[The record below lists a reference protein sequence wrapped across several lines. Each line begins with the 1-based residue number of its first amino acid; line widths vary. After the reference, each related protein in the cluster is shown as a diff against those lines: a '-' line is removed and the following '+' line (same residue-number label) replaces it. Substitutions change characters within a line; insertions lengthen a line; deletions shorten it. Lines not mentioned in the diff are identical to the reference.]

1 MQEVERIQQWLDDV
15 VIGLNLCPFAAR
27 PRRQKRI
34 RITVTQ
40 TDSEEVLLEALQ
52 QELELI
58 DKTPAT
64 EIETTLLVIPHLL
77 SDFMDYTLFLDLA
90 NFQLQRSGWEGQY
103 QLASFHP
110 DYCFAGSDP
119 DDAENLTNRSPY
131 PLLHI
136 IREEQLEQ
144 VLSKYPDSERIPET
158 NVSRMLLLD
167 DQEKRRLFPYLFS
180 E

>member
-1 MQEVERIQQWLDDV
+1 MQEVERIQRWLDDV

-34 RITVTQ
+34 RIAVTQ
-40 TDSEEVLLEALQ
+40 ADNEDALLEELQ
-52 QELELI
+52 QELLLI
-58 DKTPAT
+58 DKSSAN

-77 SDFMDYTLFLDLA
+77 PDFTDYTLFLDLA

-119 DDAENLTNRSPY
+119 DDTENLTNRSPY
-131 PLLHI
+131 PLIHI

-144 VLSKYPDSERIPET
+144 VLSKYPDPEVIPEN
-158 NVSRMLLLD
+158 NVARMLLLE
-167 DQEKRRLFPYLFS
+167 DQEKRRLFPYLFG

>member
-34 RITVTQ
+34 RITITQ
-40 TDSEEVLLEALQ
+40 TDNEEVLLKALQ

-110 DYCFAGSDP
+110 DYCFC
-119 DDAENLTNRSPY
+119 R
-131 PLLHI
+131 
-136 IREEQLEQ
+136 Q
-144 VLSKYPDSERIPET
+144 
-158 NVSRMLLLD
+158 
-167 DQEKRRLFPYLFS
+167 
-180 E
+180 